1 MLLQDVC
8 LLLGTSLGY
17 LQLHAEDG
25 QLLHRQRL
33 HTTSA
38 QTISARVSGMGEACA
53 QSFVLLMLVCS
64 IAQSPLPI
72 ILEPSRSCWQL
83 SPLLCAGLNPDDRAE
98 DVSMTFRDS
107 IVKISSL
114 HIRSLVHQ
122 QLQIRRWDDD
132 SASSSPLSY
141 NIWDLRK
148 AGPRSAG
155 IVAGLNPPSLY
166 GSLTGRE
173 TQPKLLLLTAG
184 RYYSSS
190 CSWSSH
196 IGPGV

>member
-1 MLLQDVC
+1 M
-8 LLLGTSLGY
+8 GY

-33 HTTSA
+33 HTSSA
-38 QTISARVSGMGEACA
+38 QTVSARVTGMGKTSALHC
-53 QSFVLLMLVCS
+53 VLHMGFYLICHTINFSQL
-64 IAQSPLPI
+64 LPNSTQVATG
-72 ILEPSRSCWQL
+72 EYFPH
-83 SPLLCAGLNPDDRAE
+83 LLPCAGLKPDDRAE

-114 HIRSLVHQ
+114 SIQSLVKQHF
-122 QLQIRRWDDD
+122 QIRRWDDD
-132 SASSSPLSY
+132 SSSSSPLSY

-148 AGPRSAG
+148 AGPRCAG
-155 IVAGLNPPSLY
+155 IIAGIKPPSLY

-184 RYYSSS
+184 R
-190 CSWSSH
+190 
-196 IGPGV
+196 